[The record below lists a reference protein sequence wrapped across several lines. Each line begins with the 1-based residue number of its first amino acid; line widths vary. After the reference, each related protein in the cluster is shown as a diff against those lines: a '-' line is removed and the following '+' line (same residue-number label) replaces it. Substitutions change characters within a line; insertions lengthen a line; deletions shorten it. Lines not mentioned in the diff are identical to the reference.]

1 MGLHDPLLEAAVPVH
16 SSDALVVSI
25 GRPAPWVFGS
35 RVKGHLDVAGARVID
50 QAVRTQTAAERRYMV
65 LLNDWSGM
73 TDYDGAARVML
84 TDLARAVLPACDA
97 VHILISSQRV
107 AFGVRAANLVL
118 HRLTAHT
125 KLETFSAALRA
136 AVEHS
141 PGFRVHSRPL

>member
-1 MGLHDPLLEAAVPVH
+1 MGLHEPLLDTAVPVH
-16 SSDALVVSI
+16 SSESLLIAI
-25 GRPAPWVFGS
+25 GRPAPWVFLS

-50 QAVRTQTAAERRYMV
+50 QAVRVQTAAEKRYML

-73 TDYDGAARVML
+73 TDYDGAARVLL

-97 VHILISSQRV
+97 VHILISSERV

-125 KLETFSAALRA
+125 KPQTFAAALLA
-136 AVEHS
+136 AVEQ
-141 PGFRVHSRPL
+141 PPRLRARG